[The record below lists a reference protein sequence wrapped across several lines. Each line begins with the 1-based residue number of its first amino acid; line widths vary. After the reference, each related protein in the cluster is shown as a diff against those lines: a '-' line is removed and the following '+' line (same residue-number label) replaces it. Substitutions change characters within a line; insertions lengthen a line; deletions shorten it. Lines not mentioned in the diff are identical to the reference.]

1 MNLETINKIFPISPN
16 NNLLKYDEEGLWS
29 ISLPNDATEI
39 SLFIYEI
46 TGFNITIF
54 DGTAGI
60 GGNVISFS
68 KYFKNVVAVEL
79 DIDRFNIL
87 KNNIDIFKI
96 TNVELINGDCNNYL
110 NDNFNVYF
118 FDPPWG
124 GKEYKSKEKI
134 KLKLGDYTLNNII
147 KKINDIIIKNNN
159 KIIVFKLPYNYDLS
173 EFNNYDY
180 NIIKIKNYILIK
192 ISININER

>member
-1 MNLETINKIFPISPN
+1 MNLETINKIFPSSHN

-29 ISLPNDATEI
+29 ISLPKDADEI
-39 SLFIYEI
+39 SLFIYGI

-68 KYFKNVVAVEL
+68 RYFNKVVGVEI
-79 DIDRFNIL
+79 DTDRFNIL

-96 TNVELINGDCNNYL
+96 NNVKLINGDCNDYF
-110 NDNFNVYF
+110 NDNYSVYF

-124 GKEYKSKEKI
+124 GKEYKNKK
-134 KLKLGDYTLNNII
+134 KLRLKLGDYTLNDII
-147 KKINDIIIKNNN
+147 KKISN
-159 KIIVFKLPYNYDLS
+159 KIIIFKLPYNYDLS
-173 EFNNYDY
+173 EFNNYNY

-192 ISININER
+192 ISININEY